1 MSDLFAILLN
11 VISPIFIVAGFGVFV
26 GRRWNPDTRVLSL
39 LLVYVLVPALVM
51 NGIRTSQMRPNDLLR
66 VGLLMAV
73 LVAALTAVSLAAAR
87 FLRLDPQK
95 RGAFMLTT
103 LMMNAANYGVPVNRF
118 AFGSVGEQTAIVFYV
133 LNNLIG
139 NVVALGFAAGGRSVA
154 RALVGILKVPIMY
167 AALIGL
173 ALNLFDLD
181 LALPVERSLTII
193 ADGTI
198 PAMLFLL
205 GLQLAH
211 TPMRGRLRLVIMGC
225 VIRLVI
231 SPMIALPLAL
241 LGGLQGAMLAAFVVQ
256 SGMPNAVLANAI
268 AAEFHSDRE
277 YVALMTLVSTL
288 ASTLTLSVIIALLT
302 PIANAG
308 LPS

>member
-66 VGLLMAV
+66 IGLLMAA
-73 LVAALTAVSLAAAR
+73 LVVALTAVSLAAAR

-118 AFGSVGEQTAIVFYV
+118 AFGPVGEQTAIVFYV

-139 NVVALGFAAGGRSVA
+139 NVVALGFAAGGRSIA
-154 RALVGILKVPIMY
+154 RVLVGILKVPIMY

-181 LALPVERSLTII
+181 LPLPLERSLTII

-231 SPMIALPLAL
+231 SPLIALPLAL

-288 ASTLTLSVIIALLT
+288 ASTLTLSVFIALLT